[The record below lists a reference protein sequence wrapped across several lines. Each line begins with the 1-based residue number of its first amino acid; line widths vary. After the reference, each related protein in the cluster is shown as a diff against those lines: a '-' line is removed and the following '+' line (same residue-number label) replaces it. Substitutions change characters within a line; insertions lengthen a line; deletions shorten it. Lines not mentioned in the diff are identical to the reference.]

1 MSTARLLG
9 LVVLLG
15 VSLGCGAAPPDAS
28 VQNLDLRQFSKAGLP
43 PTLAITLYR
52 PTGSTGKRPLVVIV
66 AALGAQ
72 ITDHWFRTQ
81 AAYFTQAGYI
91 VAIPHLDGM
100 YKAGIHQPEYDVD
113 AAGGNL
119 ADAAAPFAIQVLAT
133 VAILTGPNG
142 PAAVDHVVLGQQ
154 FGSLIAARYAA
165 LNPPGCKGLIMV
177 SAGFGPHG
185 IALREDMRYSEE
197 AFSGLGR
204 RVKIPSLWLYAKGN
218 QRISE
223 ATENELFTDFRSGG
237 AQATLTMLP
246 EIGMNGDS
254 LFSNP
259 AAPPTWQSPVSKFL
273 ASVGLP

>member
-1 MSTARLLG
+1 MAATRLLG

-15 VSLGCGAAPPDAS
+15 ASLGCGAAPPDGS
-28 VQNLDLRQFSKAGLP
+28 VQDLDLRQFSKAGLP

-52 PTGSTGKRPLVVIV
+52 PTASTDKRPLIVILP
-66 AALGAQ
+66 AFGAQ
-72 ITDHWFRTQ
+72 ITDHWFSTQ
-81 AAYFTQAGYI
+81 AAFFTHAGYV
-91 VAIPHLDGM
+91 VAVPHLDGM
-100 YKAGIHQPEYDVD
+100 YDDGVHTPEYNVD
-113 AAGGNL
+113 MSHGDL
-119 ADAAAPFAIQVLAT
+119 ADLATPFALQVLAT
-133 VAILTGPNG
+133 VAVLTQSGG
-142 PAAVDHVVLGQQ
+142 PAAADHVVLGEQ

-185 IALREDMRYSEE
+185 IALREDMRYSED
-197 AFSGLGR
+197 AFSGLGH

-223 ATENELFTDFRSGG
+223 ATENELFTLFRSGG
-237 AQATLTMLP
+237 APATLTILP
-246 EIGMNGDS
+246 ELGMNGDS